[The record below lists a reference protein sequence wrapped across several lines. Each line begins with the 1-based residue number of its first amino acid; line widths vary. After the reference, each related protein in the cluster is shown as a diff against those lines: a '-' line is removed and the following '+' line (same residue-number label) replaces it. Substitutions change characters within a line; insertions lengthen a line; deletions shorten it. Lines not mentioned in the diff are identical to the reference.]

1 MIWKLIRKNL
11 LSLKPKKE
19 CSITIKHLKDVDNK
33 PTELGDFNP
42 DKEGRVSTGTID
54 GEMVYVWDNKEV
66 ISDSDGFGMLV
77 GRQPIPKTL
86 KTFQSIP
93 LDRFNKIF
101 KGE

>member
-1 MIWKLIRKNL
+1 MKNL
-11 LSLKPKKE
+11 KNVNK
-19 CSITIKHLKDVDNK
+19 K
-33 PTELGDFNP
+33 PTDLDGFNP

-54 GEMVYVWDNKEV
+54 GEMVYVWDDKEV

-77 GRQPIPKTL
+77 GRQKIPQTL
-86 KTFQSIP
+86 KSYQSIP